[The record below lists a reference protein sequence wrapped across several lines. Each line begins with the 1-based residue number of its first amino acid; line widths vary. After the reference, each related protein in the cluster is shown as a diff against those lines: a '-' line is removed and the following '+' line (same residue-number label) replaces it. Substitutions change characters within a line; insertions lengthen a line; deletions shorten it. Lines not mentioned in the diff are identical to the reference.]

1 MSTED
6 GSKLKSLYSAIKQE
20 KKAEGMIKKLILSK
34 VLRPA
39 VISSKIGDELNA
51 SALQT
56 QT

>member
-1 MSTED
+1 MSIED

-20 KKAEGMIKKLILSK
+20 KKAEGLIKKLILSK

-51 SALQT
+51 SAL
-56 QT
+56 